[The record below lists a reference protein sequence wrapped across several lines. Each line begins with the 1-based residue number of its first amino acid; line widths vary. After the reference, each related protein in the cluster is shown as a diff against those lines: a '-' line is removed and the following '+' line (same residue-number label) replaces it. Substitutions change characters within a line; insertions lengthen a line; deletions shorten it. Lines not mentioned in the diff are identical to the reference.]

1 MKKFIL
7 TLISITAIFIVGYC
21 GLKLTKHQPTN
32 TGIIRSGNTYQTILS
47 DKISFYLEWSTY
59 TSVPME
65 TVKTINS
72 SVEKVYYETGDSNLA
87 VRTLIKEFQKY
98 NISYKD
104 ITGELIVN

>member
-1 MKKFIL
+1 MKKFIV
-7 TLISITAIFIVGYC
+7 IFVYIAAIFMAGYC
-21 GLKLTKHQPTN
+21 GLKLTNHQPTN

-47 DKISFYLEWSTY
+47 DKITFYLEWSTY

-65 TVKTINS
+65 TVKAINS

-87 VRTLIKEFQKY
+87 VRTIIKEFQKY